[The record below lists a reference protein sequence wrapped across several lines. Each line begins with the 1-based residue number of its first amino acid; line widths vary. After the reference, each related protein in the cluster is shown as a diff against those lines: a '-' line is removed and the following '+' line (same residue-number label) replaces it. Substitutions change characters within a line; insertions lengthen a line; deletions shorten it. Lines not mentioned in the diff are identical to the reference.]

1 MAVVFLGRL
10 IIDIFLDWDVSFE
23 GIKNIL
29 NKHKWTII
37 TAVIGVI
44 LFQGILLL
52 LEYLGF
58 QLSHRSEKVAFIDLP
73 AQFIKVAGIAFTT
86 LWRYRVAFFPD
97 MLIRLFAVVF
107 YASFFIAAFN
117 ILKDKR
123 LNGIKRITVKIITIF
138 FLMALIVILAKTAAI
153 IAKAGN
159 PLNQPHILFFGD
171 AFLHIFPIALIFI
184 QRFRLPK
191 NLMIIICLV
200 LINMC
205 LIQDAL
211 ALKAWSFG
219 FESEKMAWNR
229 IAAGIEGNSEFSKNK
244 EYEIVF
250 IGSLPSYRPY
260 YYGRSKEVLNISNI
274 LHRGYGGISP
284 LTAFGF
290 FFPELKIDNKFRRA
304 NQFQKYLK
312 RRNGDKRYE
321 SALKAFEYMKKEINN
336 AQVWPSPNS
345 ILIKDNVIVIVF
357 DQKELNAIQ
366 KFLKNNNL

>member
-37 TAVIGVI
+37 TVVIGII

-58 QLSHRSEKVAFIDLP
+58 MHSSYHTGKTAFIDLP
-73 AQFIKVAGIAFTT
+73 ARFIKVADAAFTT

-97 MLIRLFAVVF
+97 ALIRLFAVVF

-138 FLMALIVILAKTAAI
+138 FLMTLIVILAKTAAI
-153 IAKAGN
+153 ISDEYA
-159 PLNQPHILFFGD
+159 PLIEPRILFFGD
-171 AFLHIFPIALIFI
+171 AFLHIFPIALLFI
-184 QRFRLPK
+184 QKFRLPK
-191 NLMIIICLV
+191 NLMIIVCLV

-211 ALKAWSFG
+211 ISKVWKFG
-219 FESEKMAWNR
+219 FEAEKMAWNR
-229 IAAGIEGNSEFSKNK
+229 IAATIETNSKFSKNK
-244 EYEIVF
+244 KYELII
-250 IGSLPSYRPY
+250 IGKFPSYRPY
-260 YYGRSKEVLNISNI
+260 YYGGNKKSGGDILNDGYASIHPIS
-274 LHRGYGGISP
+274 
-284 LTAFGF
+284 AFSF
-290 FFPELKIDNKFRRA
+290 FFPELKIGSKFNVV
-304 NQFQKYLK
+304 NQFQQYLK

-321 SALKAFEYMKKEINN
+321 SALKAFEYMKKEISN

-345 ILIKDNVIVIVF
+345 ILIKDNVIIIVF
-357 DQKELNAIQ
+357 SQEDLNAIQ
-366 KFLKNNNL
+366 EFLKNNNL